1 MEKWLKKKRPTYD
14 HEPRNGEE
22 MSLSRVGKDLYE
34 KASTI
39 NIRNLTDYQC
49 IHPMVSSV
57 IILPFFLFQI
67 FKEYTKK
74 QWDKYPAELNASVLA
89 RLPFRLNNDDRYFSD
104 PHQALPEKGYTKM
117 FENMLK
123 SPNIDVVLDADY
135 FKVTI
140 SDLVE
145 HVPIKA
151 FDVLLCCF

>member
-1 MEKWLKKKRPTYD
+1 MNILFGTNITSEDDMEKWLKTKRPIYD
-14 HEPRNGEE
+14 HKPRNGEE

-39 NIRNLTDYQC
+39 HIRNTSDYN
-49 IHPMVSSV
+49 HMSSSV
-57 IILPFFLFQI
+57 IILLFFLFQI

-104 PHQALPEKGYTKM
+104 PHQALPNKGYTKM

-135 FKVTI
+135 FKVRL
-140 SDLVE
+140 SD
-145 HVPIKA
+145 
-151 FDVLLCCF
+151 

>member
-1 MEKWLKKKRPTYD
+1 MEKWLKTKRPIYD

-34 KASTI
+34 KASTVH
-39 NIRNLTDYQC
+39 IRN
-49 IHPMVSSV
+49 VSEYGRYTHHMATSV
-57 IILPFFLFQI
+57 IILLFFLFQI

-104 PHQALPEKGYTKM
+104 PHQALPNKGYTKM

-135 FKVTI
+135 FEVRI
-140 SDLVE
+140 SD
-145 HVPIKA
+145 
-151 FDVLLCCF
+151 

>member
-1 MEKWLKKKRPTYD
+1 MNILFGTNITSEDEMEKWLKKKRPIYD

-34 KASTI
+34 KASTMH
-39 NIRNLTDYQC
+39 IRNMFDYHLM
-49 IHPMVSSV
+49 ISSV
-57 IILPFFLFQI
+57 TILLFFLFQI

-104 PHQALPEKGYTKM
+104 PHQALPNKGYTKM
-117 FENMLK
+117 FQNMLK

-135 FKVTI
+135 FKVRI
-140 SDLVE
+140 SD
-145 HVPIKA
+145 
-151 FDVLLCCF
+151 

>member
-1 MEKWLKKKRPTYD
+1 MNILFGTNITSEDDMEKWLKKKRPIYD

-39 NIRNLTDYQC
+39 HIRNTSDYGN
-49 IHPMVSSV
+49 SSHGY
-57 IILPFFLFQI
+57 FCNNFAHFLFQI

-104 PHQALPEKGYTKM
+104 PHQALPNKGYTKM
-117 FENMLK
+117 FQNMLK

-135 FKVTI
+135 FKVRI
-140 SDLVE
+140 SD
-145 HVPIKA
+145 
-151 FDVLLCCF
+151 

>member
-1 MEKWLKKKRPTYD
+1 M
-14 HEPRNGEE
+14 
-22 MSLSRVGKDLYE
+22 
-34 KASTI
+34 A
-39 NIRNLTDYQC
+39 
-49 IHPMVSSV
+49 SSV
-57 IILPFFLFQI
+57 IILLFFLFQI

-135 FKVTI
+135 FKVGI
-140 SDLVE
+140 SD
-145 HVPIKA
+145 
-151 FDVLLCCF
+151 